1 MSIITIRN
9 NDEIYQG
16 EVLNDMKKGY
26 GKLWNNEYSYYGNFN
41 NDKFDGKG
49 LLEYNNHKLFK
60 KYDGEFKNGNKDG
73 FGKEIYLNGE
83 YYLGYFKNNL
93 KNGKGKLFN
102 KFNSIKL
109 ESEWVDDLAQEKKYI
124 IEYYDNGN
132 KKYEG
137 ECNGL
142 YKDGKGKEYDYKEN
156 LIFEG
161 DYENNNKKNGT
172 FYYNEMII
180 FRGEFSKNE
189 PVKGIFY
196 YKNGIKLVEGEVI
209 VYENVLMNNE
219 NIYKERYIVGD
230 NIILFHDDGSLKF
243 EGNLLRGKNVF
254 NSRVKTDNIFINNIE
269 YKIKYGKGAYYEK
282 SKLFPKFEFDFYEN
296 EKKKE
301 IKEYNSQNILV
312 VNCNYDESGKLVR
325 EKEYFHNGDLK
336 VDNFYLDGE
345 LNKQRIFWNG
355 NKLKYD
361 IIYIEDYINLI
372 EYNNIDEKI
381 YEGRANTAL
390 KYFGLGKLYQNNQLK
405 YDGYFNNG
413 KFQGNG
419 ILYDNGLKIYEG
431 NFENDVFWGSG
442 ISYYETTENI
452 EYDGEWVNGSK
463 HGQGTLYSDSG
474 EVVYS
479 GIFHNNEIQMN

>member
-1 MSIITIRN
+1 M
-9 NDEIYQG
+9 
-16 EVLNDMKKGY
+16 
-26 GKLWNNEYSYYGNFN
+26 
-41 NDKFDGKG
+41 
-49 LLEYNNHKLFK
+49 
-60 KYDGEFKNGNKDG
+60 
-73 FGKEIYLNGE
+73 
-83 YYLGYFKNNL
+83 
-93 KNGKGKLFN
+93 
-102 KFNSIKL
+102 
-109 ESEWVDDLAQEKKYI
+109 
-124 IEYYDNGN
+124 
-132 KKYEG
+132 
-137 ECNGL
+137 
-142 YKDGKGKEYDYKEN
+142 
-156 LIFEG
+156 
-161 DYENNNKKNGT
+161 
-172 FYYNEMII
+172 
-180 FRGEFSKNE
+180 
-189 PVKGIFY
+189 
-196 YKNGIKLVEGEVI
+196 
-209 VYENVLMNNE
+209 
-219 NIYKERYIVGD
+219 
-230 NIILFHDDGSLKF
+230 
-243 EGNLLRGKNVF
+243 
-254 NSRVKTDNIFINNIE
+254 
-269 YKIKYGKGAYYEK
+269 
-282 SKLFPKFEFDFYEN
+282 
-296 EKKKE
+296 
-301 IKEYNSQNILV
+301 
-312 VNCNYDESGKLVR
+312 
-325 EKEYFHNGDLK
+325 
-336 VDNFYLDGE
+336 DGE